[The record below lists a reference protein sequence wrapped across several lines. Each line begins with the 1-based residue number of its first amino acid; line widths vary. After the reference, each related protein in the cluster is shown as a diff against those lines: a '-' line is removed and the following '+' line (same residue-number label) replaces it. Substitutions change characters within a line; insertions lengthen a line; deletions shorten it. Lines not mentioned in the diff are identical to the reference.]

1 MYDALFEPFQVGSMT
16 LGNRI
21 VRTAHGTGLS
31 GEALIAYH
39 EARAR
44 GGVAM
49 SVLGVAGVHRT
60 SQTPDIPLH
69 TDGIVPFYREASSR
83 MHRHGM
89 KLIQQLWHGGSAY
102 PPRLGMPQL
111 SASEIPNPV
120 IGIVPQA
127 MTKAD
132 IAEIVESFAL
142 AAGRVKRGGLDGVEV
157 HAAHNYLVGQFLSPA
172 LNHRDDEY
180 GGSLHNRMRFL
191 RQILAAIRDQ
201 VGASFP
207 VGVRIVG
214 TEFIEGGLG
223 PDESLAI
230 ARALEPGV
238 DFLDVSM
245 GGYWRFHQMLATM
258 EAPLGYELA
267 ANSPILQAVHVP
279 AIVSGRIMTLD
290 HADHIVRSGQA
301 DLVSMVR
308 ALIADPDL
316 IAKSRAGR
324 EAEVRPCIGTNEGCE
339 AGLMTGRFGC
349 VVNVGAGREARIAA
363 SNRAAPAGGG
373 DPPAEGSGAAPAGS
387 RKRVLVVGGGPAG
400 LEAARV
406 LADRGHAVELHEM
419 RRELGGQL
427 AIAGSAAERSDLLSY
442 IRWLESEVGRL
453 GVMVRRR
460 SVAEPDTI
468 VGKGFDEV
476 ILATGSTP
484 DKQRHPAL
492 SPRSPIGGSGQAH
505 VYTSW
510 EALGFGRPIPAGGQA
525 VIVDDTGGFE
535 AITVAL
541 KLRKLMSALTVVTRR
556 EHLGAAVPFPLATV
570 EASREILSAPNVSII
585 PRHAI
590 VRISPGSAEIC
601 NVERTC
607 RRSVAGDAFII
618 CGYSRPNREL
628 SECLTAVGVR
638 HHLVG
643 DVNGTQSLGRAI
655 REASY
660 TAQAI

>member
-1 MYDALFEPFQVGSMT
+1 MYEALFRPLQVGSMA
-16 LGNRI
+16 LDNRI

-60 SQTPDIPLH
+60 SETPDIPLH
-69 TDGIVPFYREASSR
+69 TDGIIPFYREASSR

-120 IGIVPQA
+120 IGIVPRA

-142 AAGRVKRGGLDGVEV
+142 AAARVQRGGLDGVEV

-180 GGSLHNRMRFL
+180 GGSLDNRMRFL
-191 RQILAAIRDQ
+191 RQILAAIRDH
-201 VGASFP
+201 VSTGFSI
-207 VGVRIVG
+207 GVRIVG

-230 ARALEPGV
+230 ARALEPDV
-238 DFLDVSM
+238 DFLDVSL

-267 ANSPILQAVHVP
+267 SNSPILQAVHVP
-279 AIVSGRIMTLD
+279 VIVSGRIMTLD

-316 IAKSRAGR
+316 IAKSREGR
-324 EAEVRPCIGTNEGCE
+324 GAEVRPCIGTNEGCE

-349 VVNVGAGREARIAA
+349 VVNVHAGREAQVAAANRVAA
-363 SNRAAPAGGG
+363 SGAKV
-373 DPPAEGSGAAPAGS
+373 PPAEASGAPAGS

-406 LADRGHAVELHEM
+406 LAERGHAVELHEM

-427 AIAGSAAERSDLLSY
+427 SIAGSAAERSDLLSY
-442 IRWLESEVGRL
+442 IRWLEAEVGRL

-460 SVAEPDTI
+460 SFAEPDTI
-468 VGKGFDEV
+468 VGKDFDEV

-484 DKQRHPAL
+484 DKQRHTAL
-492 SPRSPIGGSGQAH
+492 SPRSPVEGSDQAH

-510 EALGFGRPIPAGGQA
+510 EALGFGRPVPAGGQA

-541 KLRKLMSALTVVTRR
+541 NLRKLMSAVTVVTRQ
-556 EHLGAAVPFPLATV
+556 EHLGAAIPFPLATV

-590 VRISPGSAEIC
+590 VRISAGSAEIC
-601 NVERTC
+601 NIERTC
-607 RRSVAGDAFII
+607 RRSVAGDIFVI

-628 SECLTAVGVR
+628 SECLASAGVR